1 MSDTFANATLAW
13 LITYA
18 MHSTVLLGGAWLFT
32 RSRRA
37 VPAVA
42 DVVWKTALVGAILSA
57 TTQVVF
63 DRRPAGSMALATT
76 ERPVG
81 VGAESDGVVPVSPS
95 AAIEHEVLESSS
107 SALNVPAF
115 NPERTSTLGREQVFG
130 WLTLAWLAMAFV
142 ALAWYTGRRL
152 ILVGRLGDRRTIV
165 DGPLPTTLAELRL
178 ATGATVP
185 LRLTASATISSP
197 VALHGEICLPEVALV
212 ELDAAQQRAMLAH
225 ELAHIERRDP
235 EWLVLTCVV
244 ERLFFFQPLNRLARI
259 GIQDSAELL
268 ADDWA
273 VRQSG
278 GVPLAKALVKVAEWM
293 QASPLGVP
301 VAGFAEERSQLTR
314 RVTRL
319 LETEPGVQSSRRVR
333 AAATMA
339 AVLLLCV
346 TAAFAPGV
354 QAIGPTESRMPE
366 SRLQELRALESSS
379 AEPPTLGR
387 GDEAPRIDTAIV
399 RAVIA
404 RLSDENAEVRQAAAN
419 ALGRMGH
426 PMAIEPLVQA
436 LDDADREV
444 KRAALFALGNFERA
458 PVPVAPIR
466 KVLLSD
472 DADSRAH
479 AVRMLGELRD
489 RASIPAI
496 SRLVL
501 DASADVRQSALHT
514 LNELEALIA
523 DELLATA
530 LADRSADVRLAAV
543 HFAGE
548 RQILSAVPA
557 LARMLDDR
565 SSEVREMA
573 AHGLTEMRTET
584 AHNALRRALTHKDP
598 NVRRVAVEYFG
609 ELVDK

>member
-1 MSDTFANATLAW
+1 MSDTIANATLGW

-37 VPAVA
+37 APAVA
-42 DVVWKTALVGAILSA
+42 DIVWKTALVGAILSA

-63 DRRPAGSMALATT
+63 DRRPIGSMALATAQL
-76 ERPVG
+76 PVS
-81 VGAESDGVVPVSPS
+81 VGAESDGVAPVSPS
-95 AAIEHEVLESSS
+95 AAIEHEVLETSSG
-107 SALNVPAF
+107 ALNVSTF
-115 NPERTSTLGREQVFG
+115 TPERTSILGREQLFG
-130 WLTLAWLAMAFV
+130 WLALAWLAVAFV
-142 ALAWYTGRRL
+142 ALLWYAGRRL
-152 ILVGRLGDRRTIV
+152 ILVGRLGDRRTV
-165 DGPLPTTLAELRL
+165 ADGPLPVTLAELRL

-197 VALHGEICLPEVALV
+197 VALRGEICLPEVALV

-235 EWLVLTCVV
+235 EWLVLACVV
-244 ERLFFFQPLNRLARI
+244 ERAFFFQPLNRLARV

-319 LETEPGVQSSRRVR
+319 LEGAPGVQSSRRVR
-333 AAATMA
+333 AAAIVA
-339 AVLLLCV
+339 AGLLLGV
-346 TAAFAPGV
+346 TAAFVPGV
-354 QAIGPTESRMPE
+354 QVVGPSESRMAESGMQESRVIESFAPE
-366 SRLQELRALESSS
+366 SHA
-379 AEPPTLGR
+379 LGR
-387 GDEAPRIDTAIV
+387 DGEVSRADTVIV

-404 RLSDENAEVRQAAAN
+404 RLSDENAEVRQAAAH

-436 LDDADREV
+436 LDDVDREV

-472 DADSRAH
+472 DAESRAH
-479 AVRMLGELRD
+479 AVRMLGGRRD
-489 RASIPAI
+489 HASIPAI
-496 SRLVL
+496 SRLVV
-501 DASADVRQSALHT
+501 DVNADVRQSALHA
-514 LNELEALIA
+514 LSELEAPIA

-530 LADRSADVRLAAV
+530 LADQSADVRLAAV
-543 HFAGE
+543 HVAGE

-609 ELVDK
+609 EMADK